1 MVSQHFN
8 FVFPL
13 TANAITEGL
22 NINRDNALVHRANWQ
37 SGTRNMVRM
46 LRSAPAYDEGDSGG
60 GGSGSGEA
68 SSSNSGPPVS
78 NQNEDPSALYNLR
91 SAEFLFKPKIPQ
103 VFLTPPVISRAI
115 VSIYNTSVC
124 SVSVKPFVSLSPAAQ
139 SPSVPHP
146 ETQLGRPAVKLQAR
160 RPLPQDVQ
168 EVRGR

>member
-103 VFLTPPVISRAI
+103 VFIISM
-115 VSIYNTSVC
+115 VFFSD
-124 SVSVKPFVSLSPAAQ
+124 
-139 SPSVPHP
+139 
-146 ETQLGRPAVKLQAR
+146 ELGDCQYIRYICLLR
-160 RPLPQDVQ
+160 FS
-168 EVRGR
+168 